1 MNKTYNVFKQNIY
14 KTNISIGG
22 YFIIE
27 QKKKK
32 QERSKLKTKRK
43 FLLVKF
49 TDFYF

>member
-27 QKKKK
+27 QKKKRNK
-32 QERSKLKTKRK
+32 KDRN
-43 FLLVKF
+43 
-49 TDFYF
+49 

>member
-27 QKKKK
+27 QKKKETRK
-32 QERSKLKTKRK
+32 IEIENKT
-43 FLLVKF
+43 
-49 TDFYF
+49 